1 MNLQHTPWK
10 WIVVIKLQHSVN
22 LFAQKIRIERNLE
35 ETKPTTIKKQTREQE
50 TKMDDYSGARK
61 KVVFLM
67 ESERKT

>member
-35 ETKPTTIKKQTREQE
+35 EMKRDTQRENE
-50 TKMDDYSGARK
+50 PEVEK
-61 KVVFLM
+61 
-67 ESERKT
+67 SE

>member
-1 MNLQHTPWK
+1 MACMV
-10 WIVVIKLQHSVN
+10 WIHDMHK
-22 LFAQKIRIERNLE
+22 